1 MLGQFL
7 GKTQY
12 GLHAWLE
19 LQGAILDIAI
29 KQEEQFFEFE
39 EKPFIIGKVPE
50 GLELIGYREVT
61 KTAKDYARTA
71 TKSNGMKYNDWI
83 AMHSR
88 EAKKAYL
95 LL

>member
-12 GLHAWLE
+12 ELHVWLE
-19 LQGAILDIAI
+19 LRGAILDIAI
-29 KQEEQFFEFE
+29 KQEEQFFEFK
-39 EKPFIIGKVPE
+39 EKPFITGKVPE

-71 TKSNGMKYNDWI
+71 AKSNGMKYNDWI

-88 EAKKAYL
+88 AATKAYL